1 LDAAAPPG
9 IAGTL
14 LEAHVRANRKRWLMQ
29 GSAVLI
35 LVVEDD
41 RAAGED
47 LKHELEEAGF
57 RVMLLESGEKATLAF
72 DENAGEI
79 GGLIADVKLGG
90 NVNGWDVARHAR
102 EVNQDLPVVYITG
115 FYVEDWASQG
125 VPKSILVQKPFAPA
139 QVITAISSLLNVSSN
154 SAG

>member
-1 LDAAAPPG
+1 
-9 IAGTL
+9 
-14 LEAHVRANRKRWLMQ
+14 MQ
-29 GSAVLI
+29 GTAVLL

-41 RAAGED
+41 PATGDE
-47 LKHELEEAGF
+47 LKRSLEAAGF
-57 RVMLLESGEKATLAF
+57 RVLLLPNGEKATATF

-90 NVNGWDVARHAR
+90 NVSGWDVARHAR
-102 EVNQDLPVVYITG
+102 ETNQELPVVYITG

-139 QVITAISSLLNVSSN
+139 QIITAISSLLNASS
-154 SAG
+154 STLTVG

>member
-1 LDAAAPPG
+1 
-9 IAGTL
+9 
-14 LEAHVRANRKRWLMQ
+14 MQ

-41 RAAGED
+41 RAAGDE
-47 LKHELEEAGF
+47 LKRALEEAGF
-57 RVMLLESGEKATLAF
+57 RVLLIESGEKATSAF

-90 NVNGWDVARHAR
+90 NISGWDVARHAR
-102 EVNQDLPVVYITG
+102 EVNQVLPVVYITG
-115 FYVEDWASQG
+115 FYIEDWASQG

-139 QVITAISSLLNVSSN
+139 QIITAISSLLNISSSN
-154 SAG
+154 AG